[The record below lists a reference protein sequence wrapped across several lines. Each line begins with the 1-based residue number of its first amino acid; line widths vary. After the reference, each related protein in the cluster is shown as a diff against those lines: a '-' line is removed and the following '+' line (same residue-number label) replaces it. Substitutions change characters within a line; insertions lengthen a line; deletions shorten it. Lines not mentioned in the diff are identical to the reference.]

1 MDIGIFVFQTGY
13 SMDPAVLAKRAEELG
28 FESFWVPNL
37 PIWPVDAQ
45 SREAQ
50 YAHGVMTKSSGPLH
64 DKMPLPASNMAQD
77 RIVDTSAVL
86 DPFVALSRASGV
98 TKTIKLGTGV
108 CLVPEHNPLLLAKQ
122 VATLDHLSGGRFI
135 FGIGA
140 GGRKEESE
148 IMGSDFPHRWT
159 QTRDAVLAMKEL
171 WTKEE
176 SEYHGTY
183 YDFPP
188 VRSFPKPVQKPHPP
202 IFLGGMARNAL
213 ERVIDYGDGWMPA
226 RAARI
231 LESENQDFV
240 DKHDIERGRETLN
253 DLAQK
258 AGRNPASIQVVA
270 FGGPGQYRTR
280 EAIKDLEQAGADRVT
295 IWLEHSGGNGALE
308 EIEELARQL
317 LV

>member
-13 SMDPAVLAKRAEELG
+13 SMDPALLAKRAEELG

-37 PIWPVDAQ
+37 PIWPVEAPSRDA
-45 SREAQ
+45 E
-50 YAHGVMTKSSGPLH
+50 YADGPTYSKVLH
-64 DKMPLPASNMAQD
+64 PASNIPPDKM
-77 RIVDTSAVL
+77 VDTSAVV
-86 DPFVALSRASGV
+86 DPFVALARASAV
-98 TKTIKLGTGV
+98 TNTIKLGTGV

-176 SEYHGTY
+176 SEYHGIY

-188 VRSFPKPVQKPHPP
+188 VRSFPKPAQKPHPP
-202 IFLGGMARNAL
+202 IFLGGTARNVF
-213 ERVIDYGDGWMPA
+213 ERVVEYGDGWMPA

-231 LESENQDFV
+231 LASEHQDFV
-240 DKHDIERGRETLN
+240 DKHEIERGRETLN

-258 AGRNPASIQVVA
+258 AGRDPASIQILA
-270 FGGPGQYRTR
+270 FGGPGQYRNR

-295 IWLEHSGGNGALE
+295 IWLENSGGNGSLE
-308 EIEELARQL
+308 EIEELARRL